1 MWGVI
6 RIFANFCDMPME
18 ISQSLLRIITI
29 VNDSLWKDGI
39 QLKWDN
45 KTKVKILKF
54 FISNL
59 IFKKYNLKYKKT
71 VKKGKTWIKKAKS

>member
-6 RIFANFCDMPME
+6 RIFASFCDMPME

-59 IFKKYNLKYKKT
+59 IFKKYNLKYKKNG
-71 VKKGKTWIKKAKS
+71 KKW

>member
-6 RIFANFCDMPME
+6 RIFASFCDMPME

-29 VNDSLWKDGI
+29 VNDSLWKFWI

-59 IFKKYNLKYKKT
+59 IFKKYNLKYKKNG
-71 VKKGKTWIKKAKS
+71 KKW